1 MKVGFIGL
9 GRMGAAM
16 AANLLKAGHE
26 VTVYN
31 RSPDKA
37 RALSTMGARVAA
49 SVADACDGEAVI
61 TMLAN
66 DEAVHAV
73 VFDQA
78 GVLASTRRGGLH
90 ISMST
95 ISVGLS
101 TQLHAA
107 HTAAGQRFI
116 AAPVF
121 GRPEAAAAAQLFI
134 VAAGARAAVDEC
146 APLFSAMGQR
156 VFNLGEEPSAAN
168 LVKLSGNFLIASV
181 IEALGEAMALIGKA
195 RIDQRS
201 YLDLLTSTLFTAP
214 LYKIY
219 GGLIVERNFEP
230 AGFAAPLGL
239 KDIRLT
245 RCHWRAC
252 CAIASWHY
260 WPRAGKPRTG
270 RPSRSSRP
278 RTPARNAD
286 LHSRAGTRRRQS
298 HRPDASDRSGR
309 AYT

>member
-31 RSPDKA
+31 RSPGKA
-37 RALSTMGARVAA
+37 QALSAHGARVADRI
-49 SVADACDGEAVI
+49 SDVCRGDAII

-66 DEAVHAV
+66 DDAVQSV
-73 VFDQA
+73 VFDDG
-78 GVLASTRRGGLH
+78 GVLASAAAGTVH

-95 ISVGLS
+95 IGVGLS
-101 TQLHAA
+101 ARLAAA
-107 HTAAGQRFI
+107 HASARQRFI

-121 GRPEAAAAAQLFI
+121 GRPDVAAAAQLFI
-134 VAAGARAAVDEC
+134 AAAGERAAVDDC
-146 APLFSAMGQR
+146 SALFSAIGQKL
-156 VFNLGEEPSAAN
+156 FYLGAEPTAAN

-181 IEALGEAMALIGKA
+181 IESLGEAMALIGKA
-195 RIDQRS
+195 GIDQRT
-201 YLDLLTSTLFTAP
+201 YLDLLTSTLFNVP

-219 GGLIVERNFEP
+219 GGLIVDRKFEP

-245 RCHWRAC
+245 LAAAEQLQVAMPVASLLRDRFLALLARGGEALDWS
-252 CAIASWHY
+252 AIASLAAAD
-260 WPRAGKPRTG
+260 AGLEYP
-270 RPSRSSRP
+270 
-278 RTPARNAD
+278 TP
-286 LHSRAGTRRRQS
+286 
-298 HRPDASDRSGR
+298 
-309 AYT
+309 

>member
-37 RALSTMGARVAA
+37 RALSTLGARVAA
-49 SVADACDGEAVI
+49 SVADACRGEAVI

-66 DEAVHAV
+66 DEAVDSV
-73 VFDQA
+73 VFDDG
-78 GVLASTRRGGLH
+78 GVLASVARGGMH

-95 ISVGLS
+95 ISVALSARLS
-101 TQLHAA
+101 TA

-134 VAAGARAAVDEC
+134 VAAGARATVDAC
-146 APLFSAMGQR
+146 APLFSAIGQR
-156 VFNLGEEPSAAN
+156 VFNLGDEPSAAN

-195 RIDQRS
+195 RIDQRN
-201 YLDLLTSTLFTAP
+201 YLDLLTSTLFNVP

-245 RCHWRAC
+245 LAAAEDLKVPMPLASLLRDRFLTLVARGGEGMDWS
-252 CAIASWHY
+252 AISQLSALD
-260 WPRAGKPRTG
+260 AGQE
-270 RPSRSSRP
+270 
-278 RTPARNAD
+278 
-286 LHSRAGTRRRQS
+286 RQL
-298 HRPDASDRSGR
+298 P
-309 AYT
+309 

>member
-37 RALSTMGARVAA
+37 RALSTLGARVAA
-49 SVADACDGEAVI
+49 SVADACRGEAVI

-66 DEAVHAV
+66 DEAVHGV

-78 GVLASTRRGGLH
+78 GVLASTQRGGLH

-101 TQLHAA
+101 VQLHAA

-134 VAAGARAAVDEC
+134 VAAGARAAVDAC

-214 LYKIY
+214 LYKVY
-219 GGLIVERNFEP
+219 GGLIVEQKFEP

-245 RCHWRAC
+245 LAAAEDLRVPMPLASLLRDRFLALLAQGGEAMDWA
-252 CAIASWHY
+252 AIAQLSAQD
-260 WPRAGKPRTG
+260 AGQER
-270 RPSRSSRP
+270 RPS
-278 RTPARNAD
+278 
-286 LHSRAGTRRRQS
+286 
-298 HRPDASDRSGR
+298 
-309 AYT
+309 

>member
-31 RSPDKA
+31 RSTDKA
-37 RALSTMGARVAA
+37 RALSTLGARVAA
-49 SVADACDGEAVI
+49 SVADACRGEAVI
-61 TMLAN
+61 TMLAD
-66 DEAVHAV
+66 DEAVQGV
-73 VFDQA
+73 VFDDA
-78 GVLASTRRGGLH
+78 GVLASTARGGLH

-101 TQLHAA
+101 ARLSAA
-107 HTAAGQRFI
+107 HTSAGQRFI

-134 VAAGARAAVDEC
+134 VAAGARAAVDAC

-156 VFNLGEEPSAAN
+156 VFNLSEEPSAAN

-195 RIDQRS
+195 GIDQRS
-201 YLDLLTSTLFTAP
+201 YLDLLTSTLFNAP
-214 LYKIY
+214 LYKVY
-219 GGLIVERNFEP
+219 GGLIVEQKFEP

-245 RCHWRAC
+245 LTAAEDLRVPMPLASLLRDRFLTLLAHGGEAMDWS
-252 CAIASWHY
+252 AIAQLSALD
-260 WPRAGKPRTG
+260 AGQA
-270 RPSRSSRP
+270 RP
-278 RTPARNAD
+278 
-286 LHSRAGTRRRQS
+286 
-298 HRPDASDRSGR
+298 AS
-309 AYT
+309 